1 MYCIVEIKGHQY
13 KVQPGDL
20 IDVEKMSDEAGKTVS
35 LSDVLL
41 VGGEKV
47 LIGQPTVA
55 GATVTAKVV
64 RHGRTRKIL
73 VLKRAPGRY
82 RRKNGH
88 RQDYT
93 GLLITEVADGKGATS
108 KIDSN
113 HKNAKYLK

>member
-20 IDVEKMSDEAGKTVS
+20 VDVEKMDTEAGKTVT
-35 LSDVLL
+35 LSQVLL
-41 VGGEKV
+41 VGGDTSM
-47 LIGQPTVA
+47 IGQPTVQ
-55 GATVTAKVV
+55 GAQVTAKVV
-64 RHGRTRKIL
+64 RHGRTRKIF

-88 RQDYT
+88 RQEYT
-93 GLLITEVADGKGATS
+93 GLLITELADGKGGTA
-108 KIDSN
+108 KMAKD